1 MNNILDEKTDAELLA
16 SLLASVAKAQNE
28 IKSAESDLQKA
39 VRRNQFNIM
48 LINKLLERAKD

>member
-1 MNNILDEKTDAELLA
+1 MNNILDEKTDAELLG

>member
-1 MNNILDEKTDAELLA
+1 MNNILDEATDAELLS

-28 IKSAESDLQKA
+28 IRSAESDLQKA